1 MGLMVSPQVENV
13 LDKINSMLA
22 SEGSRLSVV
31 SDDWHSLTVRL
42 ERGVLDVECEDCVFD
57 EASVKMLLSDAIR
70 REMPSIEN
78 VEVLDA

>member
-1 MGLMVSPQVENV
+1 MVSPQVENV

-22 SEGSRLSVV
+22 SEGSRVSVV
-31 SDDWHSLTVRL
+31 SNDRRSLTVRL

-57 EASVKMLLSDAIR
+57 EASVQMLLSDAIR
-70 REMPSIEN
+70 RELPSIES

>member
-1 MGLMVSPQVENV
+1 MVSPQVENV

-22 SEGSRLSVV
+22 SEGSRVSVV
-31 SDDWHSLTVRL
+31 SNDRRSLTVRL

-57 EASVKMLLSDAIR
+57 QASVRMLLSDAIR
-70 REMPSIEN
+70 RELPAIES